1 MDIFKKT
8 FATCNS
14 TGDIAIVDVPV
25 FHKDMSRSI
34 TDRSQYTPDGEAI
47 KRLVST
53 GSQALTSPQLLAY
66 YDFSDG
72 KDNGMRVPVTRIKG
86 KDIAEI
92 STAIKA
98 ELDEVGN
105 KVKDELE
112 KKKLYDSL
120 AGTAADA
127 AANAASDATKTSG
140 QSSTSNS

>member
-1 MDIFKKT
+1 MNIFEKT
-8 FATCNS
+8 FVTANS
-14 TGDIAIVDVPV
+14 TGDIEIVDVPKIT
-25 FHKDMSRSI
+25 KDMSRSI
-34 TDRSQYTPDGEAI
+34 TDRSQYTPDSEAI
-47 KRLVST
+47 KRLVAT

-105 KVKDELE
+105 KVKDEME

-120 AGTAADA
+120 AGTPADA
-127 AANAASDATKTSG
+127 SSSSDSSSG
-140 QSSTSNS
+140 QPAQ

>member
-1 MDIFKKT
+1 MDIFEKT
-8 FATCNS
+8 FATSNS
-14 TGDIAIVDVPV
+14 TGDIEIVDVPKIT
-25 FHKDMSRSI
+25 KDMSRSI
-34 TDRSQYTPDGEAI
+34 TDRSQYTPDSEAI
-47 KRLVST
+47 KRLVAT
-53 GSQALTSPQLLAY
+53 GNQALTSPQLLAY

-105 KVKDELE
+105 KVKDEME

-120 AGTAADA
+120 AGTSADA
-127 AANAASDATKTSG
+127 SSSSDSSSG
-140 QSSTSNS
+140 QPAQ

>member
-1 MDIFKKT
+1 MNIFEKT
-8 FATCNS
+8 FATSNS
-14 TGDIAIVDVPV
+14 TGDIEIVDVPKIT
-25 FHKDMSRSI
+25 KDMSRSI
-34 TDRSQYTPDGEAI
+34 TDRSQYTPDSEAI
-47 KRLVST
+47 KRLVAT

-105 KVKDELE
+105 KVKDEME

-120 AGTAADA
+120 AGTSADA
-127 AANAASDATKTSG
+127 SADAGSSTG
-140 QSSTSNS
+140 QSAQ

>member
-1 MDIFKKT
+1 MNIFEKT
-8 FATCNS
+8 FATSNS
-14 TGDIAIVDVPV
+14 TGDIEIVDVPKIT
-25 FHKDMSRSI
+25 KDMSRSI
-34 TDRSQYTPDGEAI
+34 TDRSQYTPDSEAI
-47 KRLVST
+47 KRLVAT
-53 GSQALTSPQLLAY
+53 GNQSLTSPQLLAY

-105 KVKDELE
+105 KVKDEME

-120 AGTAADA
+120 AGTSADA
-127 AANAASDATKTSG
+127 SSSSDSSSG
-140 QSSTSNS
+140 QPAQ

>member
-1 MDIFKKT
+1 MNIFEKT
-8 FATCNS
+8 FATSNS
-14 TGDIAIVDVPV
+14 SGDIEIVDVPKIT
-25 FHKDMSRSI
+25 KDMSRSI
-34 TDRSQYTPDGEAI
+34 TDRSQYTPDSEAI
-47 KRLVST
+47 KRLVAT
-53 GSQALTSPQLLAY
+53 GNQALTSPQLLAY

-105 KVKDELE
+105 KVKDEME

-120 AGTAADA
+120 AGTSADA
-127 AANAASDATKTSG
+127 SAAAASTSG
-140 QSSTSNS
+140 QASTSNS